1 METME
6 VKYDALIR
14 VNWGIKVRLTKKNFK
29 PQVRATSRKTTKDRQ
44 QNPQHEYIVL
54 DFDLDVGM

>member
-1 METME
+1 ME

-14 VNWGIKVRLTKKNFK
+14 VNGGIKVRLTKKNFK